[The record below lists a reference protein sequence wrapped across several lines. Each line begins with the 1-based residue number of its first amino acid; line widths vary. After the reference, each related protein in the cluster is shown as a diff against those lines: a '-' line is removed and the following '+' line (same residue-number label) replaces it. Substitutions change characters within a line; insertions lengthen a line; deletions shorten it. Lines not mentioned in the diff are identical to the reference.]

1 MEITVG
7 EIETALNELGDLPT
21 PVGGWL
27 VETGLDSA
35 DQPAVWVW
43 ALLVEDEVDFDTRSR
58 LRDIIREKVGRR
70 TGPAV
75 WVYVRFRGATETV
88 PAA

>member
-1 MEITVG
+1 MEITAG
-7 EIETALNELGDLPT
+7 EIETALSEIGNLPT
-21 PVGGWL
+21 PVSGWL

-43 ALLVEDEVDFDTRSR
+43 ALLVEDEVDFDTLSL
-58 LRDIIREKVGRR
+58 LRNMVFDKVQSR
-70 TGPAV
+70 TGPSI
-75 WVYVRFRGATETV
+75 WVYVRFRGASETV

>member
-43 ALLVEDEVDFDTRSR
+43 ALLVEDEVDFDTMSR
-58 LRDIIREKVGRR
+58 LRNMVFDKVQSR
-70 TGPAV
+70 TGSST